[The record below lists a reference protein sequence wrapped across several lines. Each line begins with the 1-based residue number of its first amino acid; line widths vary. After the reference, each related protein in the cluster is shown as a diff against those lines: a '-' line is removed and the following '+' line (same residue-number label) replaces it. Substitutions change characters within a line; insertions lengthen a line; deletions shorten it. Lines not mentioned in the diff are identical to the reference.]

1 MKQLI
6 LLLTLLLVFGP
17 VFAKDSKNWPI
28 DMRVSG
34 SLIHVG
40 GGGLFDVNLKGAPG
54 VGSGRG
60 MAMTSPP
67 VSYGELPEGN
77 ACADF
82 SPGPSGVIITAA
94 QMAITFND
102 GSMIW
107 GDAAPDGYVCFS
119 GFAYAPYVLMG
130 GLGRFEGATGW
141 VDFELDTHAFPTSFL
156 VTPETGIATGEI
168 VIP

>member
-1 MKQLI
+1 MKQLVLFVAFFLI
-6 LLLTLLLVFGP
+6 FAP
-17 VFAKDSKNWPI
+17 VFADKTKTQPI

-34 SLIHVG
+34 SLIHIG
-40 GGGLFDVNLKGAPG
+40 GDGLFDVNLKGTPG
-54 VGSGRG
+54 AGNGRG
-60 MAMTSPP
+60 LAITGPD
-67 VSYGELPEGN
+67 VLYIDLPEGN

-82 SPGPSGVIITAA
+82 SPGPSGRIITAA
-94 QMAITFND
+94 QMTITFND

-130 GLGRFEGATGW
+130 GYGRFEGATGW
-141 VDFELDTHAFPTSFL
+141 VDFELDTHRFPTSYL
-156 VTPETGIATGEI
+156 VTPETGIAIGEI